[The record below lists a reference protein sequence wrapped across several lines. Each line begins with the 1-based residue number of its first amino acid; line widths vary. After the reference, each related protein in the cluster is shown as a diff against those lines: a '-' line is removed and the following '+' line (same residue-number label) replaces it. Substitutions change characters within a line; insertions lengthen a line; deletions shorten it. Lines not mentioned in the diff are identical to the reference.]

1 VRRIFVSLLAAGVL
15 AGAAP
20 AHAVVFTILEN
31 PNLRFLEDSTANVDG
46 VCFCTLIDGG
56 SFGLGALLR
65 KESDGSKT
73 VVYSFSG
80 PDGALP
86 HGGLVARS
94 STIYGTTLA
103 GGSFGFGTIYSYVPA
118 TGVLTTLFSFNG
130 YNGADPH
137 GGVVIDSAGNLFG
150 STAFGGAHNRGTL
163 FKLSSNGVF
172 STLVTFDGSNGGR
185 PDDRLLVDTRG
196 WIYGHA
202 TDGGPNDQGVVFRLT
217 DVGYIGVGEVAVPE
231 PASWAMLIAG
241 FGLIGAAQR
250 RRRKS
255 IV

>member
-1 VRRIFVSLLAAGVL
+1 VRRTFFTLLAAGAL
-15 AGAAP
+15 AIATP
-20 AHAVVFTILEN
+20 AHAVVFTILETS
-31 PNLRFLEDSTANVDG
+31 NLTFLEDSDVNVDG
-46 VCFCTLIDGG
+46 VCFCTSIDGG

-65 KESDGSKT
+65 EETDGSRT

-86 HGGLVARS
+86 HGGLVTRNS
-94 STIYGTTLA
+94 IIYGTTLA

-118 TGVLTTLFSFNG
+118 TGILTTLFSFNG
-130 YNGADPH
+130 YDGADPH
-137 GGVVIDSAGNLFG
+137 GGVIIDAAGNLFG

-163 FKLSSNGVF
+163 FKLSASGVF
-172 STLVTFDGSNGGR
+172 TTLVTFDGSNGGR
-185 PDDRLLVDTRG
+185 PDDRLLVDNRG

-202 TDGGPNDQGVVFRLT
+202 VDGGPNDRGVIFRLT
-217 DVGYIGVGEVAVPE
+217 DVGYIGSGVDVIPE

-250 RRRKS
+250 RRRKAPA
-255 IV
+255 